1 MLILLA
7 LLVPLIIQSLPHAQA
22 SPSAAGYQ
30 RYFERYTELYWADVP
45 FVQWPLLESVAWA
58 ESGFRPDAQSPAG
71 AKGILQ
77 ITDSTLGDLIPKL
90 PQLPPHPN
98 PFDPEISIMAG
109 TYYLRFGCWNFWI
122 NPRPPA
128 EQTRFALASYNAGP
142 GNINRAWTKARQRGL
157 QGLWRD
163 VAGELP
169 AITGEAN
176 ARQTTGYV
184 AKILPRYERRVA
196 ELRLGPAGFVRE
208 AIHDLTGYQ
217 PSVSPTPM
225 LPPAAD
231 TKENIME
238 NALSQLG
245 ATSLP
250 MLLMHQGGYKVVLFI
265 IAVIALVFIPP
276 YAYRRWDRVTSYD
289 TSAEIAGGSRLV
301 TIFAIVQTVGVYAII
316 IIALLLLH

>member
-58 ESGFRPDAQSPAG
+58 ESGFRADAQSPAG
-71 AKGILQ
+71 AKGLLQ

-142 GNINRAWTKARQRGL
+142 GNIDKAWNRARDRGL
-157 QGLWRD
+157 EGLWRD

-208 AIHDLTGYQ
+208 AIHDLAGDQ
-217 PSVSPTPM
+217 PSVSLIPM
-225 LPPAAD
+225 LPQ
-231 TKENIME
+231 TKGSTME
-238 NALSQLG
+238 QALSELG
-245 ATSLP
+245 LP
-250 MLLMHQGGYKVVLFI
+250 MLLMHQGGYKVILFI

>member
-1 MLILLA
+1 MPLLLA
-7 LLVPLIIQSLPHAQA
+7 LLVPLIIQSLPHAHA
-22 SPSAAGYQ
+22 TSPSTADYQ
-30 RYFERYTELYWADVP
+30 RLFERYTTLYWADVP
-45 FVQWPLLESVAWA
+45 YVQWPLLESVAWA
-58 ESGFRPDAQSPAG
+58 ESGFRADAQSPAG
-71 AKGILQ
+71 AKGLLQ
-77 ITDSTLGDLIPKL
+77 ITDNTLGDLISKL
-90 PQLPPHPN
+90 TQLPPHPN
-98 PFDPEISIMAG
+98 PFDPEISIMVG

-142 GNINRAWTKARQRGL
+142 GNIDKAWNRARARGL
-157 QGLWRD
+157 EGLWRD

-208 AIHDLTGYQ
+208 AIHDLAGDQ
-217 PSVSPTPM
+217 PSVSLIPM
-225 LPPAAD
+225 LPQ
-231 TKENIME
+231 TKGYTME
-238 NALSQLG
+238 QALSELG
-245 ATSLP
+245 LP

-265 IAVIALVFIPP
+265 IAVLALIFVPP

-289 TSAEIAGGSRLV
+289 TSQEIAGGSRLV

-316 IIALLLLH
+316 IVALLLLH